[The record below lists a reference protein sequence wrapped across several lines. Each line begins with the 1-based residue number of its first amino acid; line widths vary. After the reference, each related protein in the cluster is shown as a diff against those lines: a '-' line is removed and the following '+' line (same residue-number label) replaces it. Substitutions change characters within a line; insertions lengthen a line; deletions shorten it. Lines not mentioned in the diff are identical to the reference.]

1 MMRHPS
7 AADIK
12 SAMARYRSGERPW
25 PHPPIDWFIASDNGD
40 LFPLKYTYA
49 LAVEQRP
56 GTFTTN
62 QAKGAMRHLELAF
75 ISLKSQAGS
84 EQVFQVAVAQSLKDR
99 ESRAER
105 LAKALRIPTQYV
117 IGQIVFRRNHDV
129 VAEVLER
136 ANGKCELCG
145 SPAPFLRASNQA
157 PYLEV
162 HHTIRLA
169 DGGEDTVDNAVA
181 ACPNCHR
188 KAHHG

>member
-1 MMRHPS
+1 MMKHPS
-7 AADIK
+7 AADIQC
-12 SAMARYRSGERPW
+12 AMARYRSGERPSR
-25 PHPPIDWFIASDNGD
+25 HPPIDWFIASETGE
-40 LFPLKYTYA
+40 LFPLKYTYG

-62 QAKGAMRHLELAF
+62 QAKSAMRNLELAF
-75 ISLKSQAGS
+75 ISLKSHTEIEQRFQA
-84 EQVFQVAVAQSLKDR
+84 AVARSLKDKK
-99 ESRAER
+99 SRVER
-105 LAKALRIPTQYV
+105 LCSAPRIPAQYV
-117 IGQIVFRRNHDV
+117 VGQIVFRRNHDV

-136 ANGKCELCG
+136 ANGKCELCN

-169 DGGEDTVDNAVA
+169 DGGEDTIENAVA